1 MPATRYAYFVGQPV
15 QGKSEQ
21 LISQLQAI
29 VAGFA
34 KLPGVQSA
42 QLELPRYF
50 EPGAP
55 QIYAA
60 VRISFNTLEDIDIA
74 LATPERQRLRQ
85 EFVENVAPLFDG
97 TISHINYEA
106 QEFAA

>member
-42 QLELPRYF
+42 QLERPRHF
-50 EPGAP
+50 DPGAP
-55 QIYAA
+55 QIYATI
-60 VRISFNTLEDIDIA
+60 RISFKTLEDIDIA
-74 LATPERQRLRQ
+74 LASPERQRLRQ
-85 EFVENVAPLFDG
+85 EFVDKIVPLFEG
-97 TISHINYEA
+97 TVSHINYQA
-106 QEFAA
+106 QEFL